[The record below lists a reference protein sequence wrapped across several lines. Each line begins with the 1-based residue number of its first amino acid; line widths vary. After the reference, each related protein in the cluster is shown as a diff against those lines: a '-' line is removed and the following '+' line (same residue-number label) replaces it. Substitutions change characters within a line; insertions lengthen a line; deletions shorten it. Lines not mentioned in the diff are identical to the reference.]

1 MRKHVH
7 KFFAASIF
15 LCILCLCMSNA
26 SVNAQIDVAE
36 IKMEHRMQASQLI
49 ENVQWVQQAL
59 RMNAQIES
67 GYFGKQ
73 IENDPV
79 AVAAYR
85 ALRDNVD
92 QLKTGTTSIPFTVD
106 MKITQDIF
114 SEITASVQKARDAFD
129 RDYSEVFW
137 LDSSKLG
144 FKVEA
149 LPPDGSTTKITFQ
162 VSGKFTNYFQDG
174 YQNEQQVEQDITSI
188 NQAISGIINSLS
200 GTDYDKIKKIH
211 DYLIDKNE
219 YNGSSSPSEKAWE
232 ISSALYYGST
242 EKSNIDN
249 PVCEGYARA
258 FKVLCDK
265 LNIPCVLVSGDG
277 VSGGTREPH
286 MWNYVQLDG
295 AWYAVDVTW
304 DDPTYRYTP
313 TAEDRLKNQY
323 TYFLKGSNNFPGHV
337 NDGKMSAKGYNF
349 SYPLLSPTDYV
360 PQSSSQAK
368 TDAEKVAEAKQAVEK
383 ALQSFTVTN
392 NITEAEL
399 TTAVNQALGS
409 TGVAATISG
418 FQKTNATSSIAGLV
432 KGTITLQSGN
442 ATDTVSIN
450 LSIAK
455 LNQTDAE
462 KIAAVK
468 QLVTNALQ
476 NMTVTN
482 NTTSTDLTNAIN
494 NVLRNTGVT
503 ATISGFQ
510 KTNATERATGVITGT
525 IELQSGSASDSFAL
539 YLTVFLITSNSTDKL
554 GNVKVASVINS
565 VRDEVT
571 ATITESNI
579 MDVVN
584 QFIRAGKNVKGSMIT
599 LDVETANTVQSTQT
613 RLPLTVQN
621 SLLSH
626 AVQGVTIQTTSAGIT
641 FDLNALQSIRD
652 QARTDVNISMKKVD
666 LQSWPTTVKTGIL
679 NRPSY
684 DFRMTALNS
693 NQSIHTFGTG
703 KVWISIPY
711 TPQRVDENGKPDS
724 GGTLE
729 QISGIKGTYVNDMG
743 SVSFVQG
750 SYYDTVQKAVIVPV
764 DHFSSIYGVGYTLA
778 TDVPNITNEP
788 KKKSVPIFFVTH
800 TMKVGSSY
808 QLQMTQLK
816 DATMMVKSSN
826 PSVASV
832 TNAGLIKGKKA
843 GTTTITYT
851 VEQNQTVFT
860 YKLKLTVKKNVGK
873 TYNLKVSALQD
884 VSSSEY
890 PVLHAYR
897 EVSSRKNIKFGLG
910 TLPKGAKV
918 TYKSSNSNIALVNGK
933 GIITGKKAGISVIT
947 ATVKLDGATYYYREY
962 VKVSDGKTKV
972 YTSKYLK

>member
-383 ALQSFTVTN
+383 TLQSFTVTN

-409 TGVAATISG
+409 TGVVATISG

-450 LSIAK
+450 LPIAK

-494 NVLRNTGVT
+494 NVLRNTGVA

-510 KTNATERATGVITGT
+510 KTNAT
-525 IELQSGSASDSFAL
+525 
-539 YLTVFLITSNSTDKL
+539 
-554 GNVKVASVINS
+554 
-565 VRDEVT
+565 
-571 ATITESNI
+571 
-579 MDVVN
+579 
-584 QFIRAGKNVKGSMIT
+584 
-599 LDVETANTVQSTQT
+599 
-613 RLPLTVQN
+613 
-621 SLLSH
+621 
-626 AVQGVTIQTTSAGIT
+626 
-641 FDLNALQSIRD
+641 
-652 QARTDVNISMKKVD
+652 
-666 LQSWPTTVKTGIL
+666 
-679 NRPSY
+679 
-684 DFRMTALNS
+684 
-693 NQSIHTFGTG
+693 
-703 KVWISIPY
+703 
-711 TPQRVDENGKPDS
+711 
-724 GGTLE
+724 
-729 QISGIKGTYVNDMG
+729 
-743 SVSFVQG
+743 
-750 SYYDTVQKAVIVPV
+750 
-764 DHFSSIYGVGYTLA
+764 SSI
-778 TDVPNITNEP
+778 
-788 KKKSVPIFFVTH
+788 
-800 TMKVGSSY
+800 
-808 QLQMTQLK
+808 
-816 DATMMVKSSN
+816 
-826 PSVASV
+826 
-832 TNAGLIKGKKA
+832 AG
-843 GTTTITYT
+843 
-851 VEQNQTVFT
+851 
-860 YKLKLTVKKNVGK
+860 
-873 TYNLKVSALQD
+873 
-884 VSSSEY
+884 
-890 PVLHAYR
+890 
-897 EVSSRKNIKFGLG
+897 
-910 TLPKGAKV
+910 
-918 TYKSSNSNIALVNGK
+918 
-933 GIITGKKAGISVIT
+933 
-947 ATVKLDGATYYYREY
+947 
-962 VKVSDGKTKV
+962 
-972 YTSKYLK
+972 